1 MYSDLTPWYFCLCSA
16 WVERKGLSPWDDG
29 LLVTH
34 IKSKLFET
42 PDMYFFTLFF
52 STLHCDYLGE
62 KGAHFPL
69 SFVARFFSLSRLFFR
84 LTGTLLNHC
93 CTTADEQMENL
104 PITSKQPYYTF
115 TIVSIFRFP
124 IHPSWASIIHIVYA
138 SIGNQLLH
146 MHQKVD
152 QVWKLIKGTLSLTL
166 QYSNIM

>member
-69 SFVARFFSLSRLFFR
+69 SFVARFFSLSS
-84 LTGTLLNHC
+84 LLQAHRHSVESLLYNCRWADGEFTHNFKAALLHFYNRVNISFSHSPILSFHNPYSI
-93 CTTADEQMENL
+93 CT
-104 PITSKQPYYTF
+104 
-115 TIVSIFRFP
+115 
-124 IHPSWASIIHIVYA
+124 
-138 SIGNQLLH
+138 IGNQLLH

-152 QVWKLIKGTLSLTL
+152 QLWKLIKGTLSLTL